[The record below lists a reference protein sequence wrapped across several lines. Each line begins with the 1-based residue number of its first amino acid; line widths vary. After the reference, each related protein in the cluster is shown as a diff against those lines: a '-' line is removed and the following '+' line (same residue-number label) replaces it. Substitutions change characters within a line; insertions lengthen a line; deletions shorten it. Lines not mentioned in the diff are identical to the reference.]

1 MDTAPDFDL
10 TAQLLALLEQTPA
23 GFSEYQLLLRLRE
36 EHCPL
41 VPPLPLRDPLQL
53 FRTHFRLFNAL
64 YRLRDRLWHEGR
76 GHLEIGPLLI
86 RLQSYQAGAAALG
99 SHDPLRAYYLD
110 ETQLRDTEAADVEQ
124 LLQSF
129 WTRLHAGTERQAA
142 LELFGLGDAADYPA
156 IRRRYRQLVSRHHPD
171 RGGSTTRLQS
181 INTAM
186 EILERYYRSG

>member
-1 MDTAPDFDL
+1 MLQCLQWYFERQFRAKWS
-10 TAQLLALLEQTPA
+10 LLK
-23 GFSEYQLLLRLRE
+23 
-36 EHCPL
+36 
-41 VPPLPLRDPLQL
+41 
-53 FRTHFRLFNAL
+53 
-64 YRLRDRLWHEGR
+64 
-76 GHLEIGPLLI
+76 
-86 RLQSYQAGAAALG
+86 
-99 SHDPLRAYYLD
+99 
-110 ETQLRDTEAADVEQ
+110 Q